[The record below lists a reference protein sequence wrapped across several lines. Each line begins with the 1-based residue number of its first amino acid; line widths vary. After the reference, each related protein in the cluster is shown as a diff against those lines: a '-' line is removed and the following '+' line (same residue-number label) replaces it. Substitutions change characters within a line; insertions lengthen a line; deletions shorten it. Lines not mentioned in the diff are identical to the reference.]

1 MDERRIR
8 LYGWVCVG
16 CDLLAVVLGSEGLE
30 GGFDDA
36 AAETEDEVEG

>member
-1 MDERRIR
+1 M
-8 LYGWVCVG
+8 LLGVCG
-16 CDLLAVVLGSEGLE
+16 CGYDLLAIVFGGEGLE